1 MNKKLSVLLVIIIL
15 FVFGLSTFAVAQE
28 VIKIGGLF
36 ALTGAL
42 SPYGPPIADAAKLAF
57 KDINEAGGVLGKN
70 LEFVVRDTGTAA
82 AMGRD
87 AASKLVEIDKVP
99 AIIGA
104 LSSGVTVAASSIA
117 IDGEVVL
124 ISPASTSPMLTN
136 LEDNDYVFRTCVS
149 DALQGVVQARLA
161 VNLGYQIVSVI
172 YVNNPYGKGL
182 ADVFKENFEA
192 VGGEVLAMV
201 PYEEA
206 KPSYRGE
213 VEAALD
219 ASPDAINLIGY
230 PVDGNK
236 MLIEAIELGYEGEY
250 IFPDGMKGEGVTPGP
265 ACDPEAPLDQ
275 QYIEGTF
282 GTAPGALSVAV
293 AEAFDAAYTEEYGPS
308 GIPFRSQSYDAA
320 ILIALAIQKTG
331 PEFLGM
337 SRAEQGRAI
346 RDNLRAVANPHGE
359 EVTYGEGELTRA
371 LKLLSTGVDINYQG
385 VSGPVTFDKNGDMAE
400 GAIELWTVKGCN
412 VQSVWIVEVGN

>member
-1 MNKKLSVLLVIIIL
+1 L
-15 FVFGLSTFAVAQE
+15 FAFGLSTSAVAEE

-36 ALTGAL
+36 SLTGAL
-42 SPYGPPIADAAKLAF
+42 SPYGPPIADAAKLAV
-57 KDINEAGGVLGKN
+57 KHINEAGGVLGTK
-70 LEFVVRDTGTAA
+70 LEFVVRDTGTAP

-87 AASKLVEIDKVP
+87 AAAKLLEIDKVP

-117 IDGEVVL
+117 IAGEVVQ
-124 ISPASTSPMLTN
+124 ISPASTSPMLTD

-149 DALQGVVQARLA
+149 DALQGVVQATLA
-161 VNLGYQIVSVI
+161 INLGYKTVSVI

-192 VGGEVLAMV
+192 REGEVLAMV

-213 VEAALD
+213 VEAALEG
-219 ASPDAINLIGY
+219 SPDAINLIGY

-236 MLIEAIELGYEGEY
+236 MLIETIELGYEGEY
-250 IFPDGMKGEGVTPGP
+250 IFPDGMKGEGVSPGP
-265 ACDPEAPLDQ
+265 ACDPEAPFEQ
-275 QYIEGTF
+275 QYIEGAF
-282 GTAPGALSVAV
+282 GTAPGSLAVAV
-293 AEAFDAAYTEEYGPS
+293 AEKFDAAYTEEYKPS
-308 GIPFRSQSYDAA
+308 SIPFRGQSYDAA

-346 RDNLRAVANPHGE
+346 RDNLRAVANPPGE
-359 EVTYGEGELTRA
+359 EVTYGELTKA
-371 LKLLSTGVDINYQG
+371 LELLSKGVDINYQG
-385 VSGPVTFDKNGDMAE
+385 VSGPITFDENGDMAE
-400 GAIELWTVKGCN
+400 GAIEIWTIKGCK
-412 VQSVWIVEVGN
+412 VTPVWIVEVGE

>member
-124 ISPASTSPMLTN
+124 ISPASTSPMVTN

-250 IFPDGMKGEGVTPGP
+250 IFPDGMKGEGVSPGP

-275 QYIEGTF
+275 QYIEGSF

-337 SRAEQGRAI
+337 SRVEQGQAI

-359 EVTYGEGELTRA
+359 VVTYGELTRA
-371 LKLLSTGVDINYQG
+371 LTLLSTGVDINYQG
-385 VSGPVTFDKNGDMAE
+385 VSGPLTFDKNGDMAE

-412 VQSVWIVEVGN
+412 VQTVWIVEVEN

>member
-1 MNKKLSVLLVIIIL
+1 MNKKLLVLLVFMIL
-15 FVFGLSTFAVAQE
+15 FAFGLSTSAVAEE

-36 ALTGAL
+36 SLTGAL
-42 SPYGPPIADAAKLAF
+42 SPYGPPIADAAKLAV
-57 KDINEAGGVLGKN
+57 KDINEAGGVLGTK
-70 LEFVVRDTGTAA
+70 LEFVVRDTGTAP

-87 AASKLVEIDKVP
+87 AASKLLEIDKVP

-117 IDGEVVL
+117 IAGEVVQ
-124 ISPASTSPMLTN
+124 ISPASTSPMLTD
-136 LEDNDYVFRTCVS
+136 LKDNDYVFRTCVS

-161 VNLGYQIVSVI
+161 INLGYKTVSVL

-192 VGGEVLAMV
+192 GEGEVLAMV

-213 VEAALD
+213 VEAALEG
-219 ASPDAINLIGY
+219 SPDAINLIGY

-236 MLIEAIELGYEGEY
+236 MLIEAIESGYEGEY
-250 IFPDGMKGEGVTPGP
+250 IFPDGMKGEGVSPGP
-265 ACDPEAPLDQ
+265 ACDPEAPFEQ
-275 QYIEGTF
+275 QYIEGSF
-282 GTAPGALSVAV
+282 GTAPGSLAVGV
-293 AEAFDAAYTEEYGPS
+293 AEKFYAAYAEEYKPS

-346 RDNLRAVANPHGE
+346 RDNLRAVANPPGE
-359 EVTYGEGELTRA
+359 EVTYGELTKA
-371 LKLLSTGVDINYQG
+371 LELLSKGVDINYQG
-385 VSGPVTFDKNGDMAE
+385 VSGPITFDENGDMAE
-400 GAIELWTVKGCN
+400 GAIEIWAIKGCN
-412 VQSVWIVEVGN
+412 VTSVWIVEVGE

>member
-1 MNKKLSVLLVIIIL
+1 MNKKLLVLLVFMIL

-36 ALTGAL
+36 SLTGAL

-124 ISPASTSPMLTN
+124 ISPASTSPMLTD

-250 IFPDGMKGEGVTPGP
+250 LFPDGMKGEGVTPGP

-275 QYIEGTF
+275 QYIEGSF

-293 AEAFDAAYTEEYGPS
+293 AEDFDAAYTEEYGPS

-359 EVTYGEGELTRA
+359 EVTYGELTRA

-385 VSGPVTFDKNGDMAE
+385 VSGPLTFDKNGDMAE
-400 GAIELWTVKGCN
+400 GAIEIWTVKGCN

>member
-1 MNKKLSVLLVIIIL
+1 MNKKLLVLLVFIIL
-15 FVFGLSTFAVAQE
+15 FAFGLSTSAVAEE

-36 ALTGAL
+36 SLTGAL
-42 SPYGPPIADAAKLAF
+42 SPYGPPIADAAKLAV
-57 KDINEAGGVLGKN
+57 KHINEAGGVLGKK
-70 LEFVVRDTGTAA
+70 LEIVIRDTGTAP

-87 AASKLVEIDKVP
+87 AASKLLEIDKVP
-99 AIIGA
+99 ALIGA

-117 IDGEVVL
+117 IAGEVVL
-124 ISPASTSPMLTN
+124 ISPASTSPMLTD

-161 VNLGYQIVSVI
+161 LNLGYKTVSVI

-192 VGGEVLAMV
+192 GGGKVLAMV

-213 VEAALD
+213 VEAALERR
-219 ASPDAINLIGY
+219 PDAINLIGY

-236 MLIEAIELGYEGEY
+236 MLIESIELGYEGEY
-250 IFPDGMKGEGVTPGP
+250 IFPDGMKGEGVSPGP
-265 ACDPEAPLDQ
+265 ACDPEAPFDQ

-282 GTAPGALSVAV
+282 GTAPGSLAVEVAK
-293 AEAFDAAYTEEYGPS
+293 EFEAAYATEYKPS

-346 RDNLRAVANPHGE
+346 RDNLRAVANPPGE
-359 EVTYGEGELTRA
+359 EVTYGELTKA
-371 LKLLSTGVDINYQG
+371 LELLSKGVDINYQG
-385 VSGPVTFDKNGDMAE
+385 VSGPITFDENGDMAE
-400 GAIELWTVKGCN
+400 GAIEIWTIKGCK
-412 VQSVWIVEVGN
+412 VTSVWIVEVGE

>member
-1 MNKKLSVLLVIIIL
+1 MNKKLLVLLVFMIL
-15 FVFGLSTFAVAQE
+15 FAFGLSTSAVAEE

-36 ALTGAL
+36 SLTGAL
-42 SPYGPPIADAAKLAF
+42 SPYGPPIADAAKLAV
-57 KDINEAGGVLGKN
+57 KHINEAGGVLSTK
-70 LEFVVRDTGTAA
+70 LEFVVRDTGTAP

-87 AASKLVEIDKVP
+87 AAAKLLEIDKVP

-117 IDGEVVL
+117 IAGEVVQ
-124 ISPASTSPMLTN
+124 ISPASTSPMLTD

-149 DALQGVVQARLA
+149 DALQGVVQATLA
-161 VNLGYQIVSVI
+161 INLGYKTVSVI

-192 VGGEVLAMV
+192 GEGEVLAMV

-213 VEAALD
+213 VEAALEG
-219 ASPDAINLIGY
+219 SPDAINLIGY

-236 MLIEAIELGYEGEY
+236 MLIETIELGYEGEY
-250 IFPDGMKGEGVTPGP
+250 IFPDGMKGEGVSPGP
-265 ACDPEAPLDQ
+265 ACDPEAPFEQ
-275 QYIEGTF
+275 QYIEGAF
-282 GTAPGALSVAV
+282 GTAPGSLAVAV
-293 AEAFDAAYTEEYGPS
+293 AEKFDAAYTEEYKPS
-308 GIPFRSQSYDAA
+308 SIPFRGQSYDAA

-346 RDNLRAVANPHGE
+346 RDNLRAVANPPGE
-359 EVTYGEGELTRA
+359 EVTYGELTKA
-371 LKLLSTGVDINYQG
+371 LELLSKGVDINYQG
-385 VSGPVTFDKNGDMAE
+385 VSGPITFDENGDMAE
-400 GAIELWTVKGCN
+400 GAIEIWTIKGCK
-412 VQSVWIVEVGN
+412 VTPVWIVEVGE

>member
-1 MNKKLSVLLVIIIL
+1 MNKKLLVLLVFMIL
-15 FVFGLSTFAVAQE
+15 FAFGLSTSAVAEE

-36 ALTGAL
+36 SLTGAL

-124 ISPASTSPMLTN
+124 ISPASTSPMVTD

-275 QYIEGTF
+275 QYIEGSF

-359 EVTYGEGELTRA
+359 EVTYGELTRA

-385 VSGPVTFDKNGDMAE
+385 VSGPITFDKNGDMAE

>member
-1 MNKKLSVLLVIIIL
+1 MNKKLLVLLVFMIL
-15 FVFGLSTFAVAQE
+15 FAFGLSTSAVAEE

-36 ALTGAL
+36 SLTGAL

-124 ISPASTSPMLTN
+124 ISPASTSPMVTD

-275 QYIEGTF
+275 QYIEGSF

-359 EVTYGEGELTRA
+359 EVTYGELTRA

>member
-1 MNKKLSVLLVIIIL
+1 MNKKLLVLLVFMIL
-15 FVFGLSTFAVAQE
+15 FAFGLSTSAVAEE

-36 ALTGAL
+36 SLTGAL

-124 ISPASTSPMLTN
+124 ISPASTSPMVTD

-275 QYIEGTF
+275 QYIEGSF

-320 ILIALAIQKTG
+320 ILIALAIEKTG

-359 EVTYGEGELTRA
+359 EVTYGELTRA

>member
-1 MNKKLSVLLVIIIL
+1 MNKKLLVLLVFMIL
-15 FVFGLSTFAVAQE
+15 FAFGLSTSAVAEE

-36 ALTGAL
+36 SLTGAL
-42 SPYGPPIADAAKLAF
+42 SPYGPPIADAAKLAV
-57 KDINEAGGVLGKN
+57 KDINEAGGVLGTK
-70 LEFVVRDTGTAA
+70 LEFVVRDTGTAP

-87 AASKLVEIDKVP
+87 AAAKLLEIDKVP

-117 IDGEVVL
+117 IAGEVVQ
-124 ISPASTSPMLTN
+124 ISPASTSPMLTD

-161 VNLGYQIVSVI
+161 INLGYKTVSVL

-192 VGGEVLAMV
+192 GEGEVLSMV

-213 VEAALD
+213 VEAALEG
-219 ASPDAINLIGY
+219 SPDAINLIGY

-236 MLIEAIELGYEGEY
+236 MLIESIELGYEGEY
-250 IFPDGMKGEGVTPGP
+250 IFPDGMKGEGVSPGP
-265 ACDPEAPLDQ
+265 ACDPEAPFEQ
-275 QYIEGTF
+275 QYIEGSF
-282 GTAPGALSVAV
+282 GTAPGSLAVAV
-293 AEAFDAAYTEEYGPS
+293 AEKFDADYTEEYQPS

-346 RDNLRAVANPHGE
+346 RDNLRAVANPPGE
-359 EVTYGEGELTRA
+359 EVTYGELTKA
-371 LKLLSTGVDINYQG
+371 LELLSKGVDINYQG
-385 VSGPVTFDKNGDMAE
+385 VSGPITFDENGDMAE
-400 GAIELWTVKGCN
+400 GAIEIWTIKGCK
-412 VQSVWIVEVGN
+412 VTPVWIVEVGE

>member
-1 MNKKLSVLLVIIIL
+1 MNKKLSILLVIIIL

-36 ALTGAL
+36 ALTGGL
-42 SPYGPPIADAAKLAF
+42 SAYGPPIADAAKLAF
-57 KDINEAGGVLGKN
+57 KDINEAGGVLGTK

-87 AASKLVEIDKVP
+87 AAAKLVEIDRVP

-124 ISPASTSPMLTN
+124 ISPASTSPMLTD
-136 LEDNDYVFRTCVS
+136 LDDNDYVFRTCVS

-213 VEAALD
+213 VEAAID
-219 ASPDAINLIGY
+219 VSPDAINLIGY
-230 PVDGNK
+230 PADGNK

-275 QYIEGTF
+275 QYIEGSF
-282 GTAPGALSVAV
+282 GTAPGALSVGV

-320 ILIALAIQKTG
+320 ILIALAIEKTG

-346 RDNLRAVANPHGE
+346 RDNLRAVANPPGE
-359 EVTYGEGELTRA
+359 EVTYGELTKA

-412 VQSVWIVEVGN
+412 VQTVWIVEVGN

>member
-1 MNKKLSVLLVIIIL
+1 MNKKLSILLVIIIL

-36 ALTGAL
+36 ALTGGL
-42 SPYGPPIADAAKLAF
+42 SAYGPPIADAAKLAF
-57 KDINEAGGVLGKN
+57 KDINEAGGVLGTK

-87 AASKLVEIDKVP
+87 AAAKLVEIDKVP

-124 ISPASTSPMLTN
+124 ISPASTSPMLTD
-136 LEDNDYVFRTCVS
+136 LDDNDYVFRTCVS

-213 VEAALD
+213 VEAAID
-219 ASPDAINLIGY
+219 VSPDAINLIGY
-230 PVDGNK
+230 PADGNK

-275 QYIEGTF
+275 QYIEGSF

-320 ILIALAIQKTG
+320 ILIALAIEKTG

-346 RDNLRAVANPHGE
+346 RDNLRAVANPYGE
-359 EVTYGEGELTRA
+359 EVTYGELTRA

-412 VQSVWIVEVGN
+412 VQTVWIVEVGN

>member
-1 MNKKLSVLLVIIIL
+1 MNKKLSILLVIIIL

-36 ALTGAL
+36 ALTGGL
-42 SPYGPPIADAAKLAF
+42 SVYGPPIADAAKLAF

-124 ISPASTSPMLTN
+124 ISPASTSPMLTD
-136 LEDNDYVFRTCVS
+136 LEDNDYIFRTCVS

-161 VNLGYQIVSVI
+161 INLGYKTVSVI

-182 ADVFKENFEA
+182 AEVFKENLEA
-192 VGGEVLAMV
+192 GGGKVLSMV
-201 PYEEA
+201 PYEEQ

-213 VEAALD
+213 VEAALEG
-219 ASPDAINLIGY
+219 SPDAINLIGY

-236 MLIEAIELGYEGEY
+236 MLIQSIELGYEGEY
-250 IFPDGMKGEGVTPGP
+250 IFPDGMKGEGVSPGP

-275 QYIEGTF
+275 HYIEGSF
-282 GTAPGALSVAV
+282 GTAPGSLSVEV
-293 AEAFDAAYTEEYGPS
+293 AEKFHAAYTEEYKPS

-337 SRAEQGRAI
+337 SRAEQGRSI
-346 RDNLRAVANPHGE
+346 RDNLRAVANPPGE
-359 EVTYGEGELTRA
+359 EVTYGELTKA
-371 LKLLSTGVDINYQG
+371 LELLSKGVDINYQG
-385 VSGPVTFDKNGDMAE
+385 VSGPITFDENGDMAE
-400 GAIELWTVKGCN
+400 GAIEIWTIKGCK
-412 VQSVWIVEVGN
+412 VTPVWIVEVGE